1 MRAIL
6 PYVLMVM
13 DETADVALVEQ
24 ALGRAS
30 VNCTLQCVKTDAQM
44 RDALSSAPPDIV
56 LSAFNLQHYSGLEAL
71 QLARSLCPQV
81 PFIFVS
87 AAIGEENAIHALRSG
102 ATDYVLKHDMAR
114 LAPAVVRAL
123 NEAALAREQKRMQ
136 EALQHSEL
144 RFRLAASTGD
154 VWDWHVESGLA
165 QISSQWKARLGYE
178 DREIENTAT
187 AWLALLEPSDR
198 ERVLQAFA
206 AHIRHRVPYDI
217 EYRALARDGSYRWSH
232 AKGQAVWNENGR
244 ATYMAG
250 SVVDITE
257 RKNAELK
264 VKRLNR
270 IYAVLSSINSLIVR
284 TQDRVEL
291 FREACQIA
299 VSAGGFRLA
308 WIGVVNEDRTKVDVV
323 AWAGAGEDYMEYLPF
338 GLDSQAPAYGL
349 VGQCMQ
355 LGETLLVQDVKKDT
369 RVALKHEA
377 ISRGFQSFGLF
388 PLSVQHEPRGL
399 MTLYS

>member
-1 MRAIL
+1 MQAAPL
-6 PYVLMVM
+6 NVWMVA
-13 DETADVALVEQ
+13 DQAADVRLVEQ
-24 ALGRAS
+24 TLQRAS
-30 VNCTLQCVKTDAQM
+30 VSSIVRCVQTQEQL
-44 RDALSSAPPDIV
+44 RDALLKAPPDV
-56 LSAFNLQHYSGLEAL
+56 LLSNFNLQQYSGLDAL
-71 QLARSLCPQV
+71 ALARSLCPQV

-87 AAIGEENAIHALRSG
+87 EAIGEENAIHALRSG

-114 LAPAVVRAL
+114 LAPAVLRAL

-154 VWDWHVESGLA
+154 VWDWQVESGLA
-165 QISSQWKARLGYE
+165 QISSQWKSRLGYE
-178 DREIENTAT
+178 DWEIENTAA

-198 ERVLQAFA
+198 ERVLAAFS

-217 EYRALARDGSYRWSH
+217 EYRALAKDGSYRWSH
-232 AKGQAVWNENGR
+232 AKGQAVWDERGR

-257 RKNAELK
+257 RKSAELK
-264 VKRLNR
+264 VKGLNR

-308 WIGVVNEDRTKVDVV
+308 WIGVVNQDRTKCDVV
-323 AWAGAGEDYMEYLPF
+323 AWAGAGEDYMEYLPTTPSP
-338 GLDSQAPAYGL
+338 GCRIGPCCESSCA
-349 VGQCMQ
+349 
-355 LGETLLVQDVKKDT
+355 
-369 RVALKHEA
+369 
-377 ISRGFQSFGLF
+377 S
-388 PLSVQHEPRGL
+388 
-399 MTLYS
+399 